1 MKKQILTLFLLFF
14 ASTAH
19 AGTKLNV
26 GGMVV
31 NDEDI
36 TFTVAGEHTYE
47 KDEIQW
53 IADADYS
60 LKIRSGDVFLNRGY
74 IGGKVNYTFDPK
86 QYVFVDTR
94 YDYNQFR
101 GTPSELI
108 GAVGYGYKLVRTES
122 TKISNEVSAGLLRN
136 STQTSPVI
144 RNSLWVSHKFAPKTN
159 FTNKFLIEYTTTKRM
174 FIRNQTEINY
184 EITKNLTFGLKN
196 MYVSDPVR
204 NNIGSFT
211 LGVKF

>member
-1 MKKQILTLFLLFF
+1 MKQILALFLLLFATTAQ
-14 ASTAH
+14 AST
-19 AGTKLNV
+19 KLSI

-47 KDEIQW
+47 KNEVQW

-60 LKIRSGDVFLNRGY
+60 LKIRDGDVFLNRGY

-101 GTPSELI
+101 VTPSELI
-108 GAVGYGYKLVRTES
+108 GAVGYGYKLVRTDK
-122 TKISNEVSAGLLRN
+122 TKISNEMSVGLLRD

-144 RNSLWVSHKFAPKTN
+144 RNSIWVSHKFAPKTN
-159 FTNKFLIEYTTTKRM
+159 FTNKLLVEYTTTKQM
-174 FIRNQTEINY
+174 FVRNQTEVNY
-184 EITKNLTFGLKN
+184 EVTKNLTFGLKN

-204 NNIGSFT
+204 NNIGSFN